1 MDQAEALL
9 LLQLYFYSYT
19 NFPIETDNGLE
30 SISNSPIFN
39 NSTCLIGKIQ
49 NISKSKSPKLEKL
62 QLKNKHKFKT
72 YSLNIIFMMKDI
84 LKQSL

>member
-9 LLQLYFYSYT
+9 LIQLYFHSYT

-39 NSTCLIGKIQ
+39 NSTCLIGKI
-49 NISKSKSPKLEKL
+49 
-62 QLKNKHKFKT
+62 
-72 YSLNIIFMMKDI
+72 
-84 LKQSL
+84 